1 MQLVFYFRR
10 TRIISVLLWLTP
22 IQGFSQL
29 INQPLNVG
37 GGQPF
42 LNPQLIKEMGIREM
56 HGKIYTKRP
65 SDLIRNTDGFVDYR
79 FDSLGNTTY
88 SLTYVPHHP
97 FKDSIAHTYQYEQN
111 NLTYHRTERNS
122 DYSIEQYEYANG
134 KLINSEERIGLK
146 RTHEE
151 VITNA
156 LVYDYLY
163 PSNQELITI
172 RYRGGN
178 RYREVVL
185 SYDSINRISSKQIKE
200 PLTGLIKTT
209 TYTYNATNQLEEI
222 EFIDEIGKITSTHIE
237 YEPSTE
243 IRAIKTY
250 TNRILTSEIQVIYS
264 NRQLSS
270 VLILNHQTQL
280 MEIIR
285 MD

>member
-1 MQLVFYFRR
+1 M
-10 TRIISVLLWLTP
+10 LWLTP

-42 LNPQLIKEMGIREM
+42 LNAQLIKELGIREM

-65 SDLIRNTDGFVDYR
+65 SDLIRSTDGFVDYK

-97 FKDSIAHTYQYEQN
+97 FKDSIVHTYQYEQN

-185 SYDSINRISSKQIKE
+185 SYDSIHRISNKQIKE
-200 PLTGLIKTT
+200 PLTGLIQTT
-209 TYTYNATNQLEEI
+209 HYTYNATNQLEEI
-222 EFIDEIGKITSTHIE
+222 ACIDGIGNMTSTRIE

-250 TNRILTSEIQVIYS
+250 TNGTLTSEIQVIYS